1 MNYFKHL
8 LLFLIINLGIPE
20 MSDGMMRPQ
29 SRPPEP
35 ITELPYEDLEKIERV
50 VWAEANTEGVEGR
63 NAVRGVIFNR
73 LASERFGDDID
84 SVLVAGQFEPLDTY
98 GDIKSIPVPDDQL
111 SRGMEEITDYIQLGT
126 DASSGSTFFQNVNKT
141 KDRGTDY
148 GGSNAKVIGNH
159 TFYDGYEGQEPVT
172 DIRGSHNIKVVGMA
186 KGGFLNKADA
196 MKGRSEEDEEI
207 AEEKEQVD
215 VSKADT
221 NGDGF
226 ASLGEREIQLALQ
239 KNELIDE
246 EQMPMKAYHGGMA
259 CGCGGECEGECGVT
273 GYDEVSG
280 NPIPIGSTAENVR
293 DDIDAKLSTDEYVLP
308 ANVVKWH
315 GLKHIMDMQ
324 AEAEMGLMA
333 MQMDG
338 LIQHGQEEPNGE
350 GSENSEVSDES
361 DPQQEE
367 AEAKA
372 EASEDVAS
380 EEMDIEIATVEV
392 DDHLDDDEETK
403 KVSPKSKPLPAISK
417 KQKFVFAI

>member
-1 MNYFKHL
+1 
-8 LLFLIINLGIPE
+8 
-20 MSDGMMRPQ
+20 
-29 SRPPEP
+29 
-35 ITELPYEDLEKIERV
+35 
-50 VWAEANTEGVEGR
+50 
-63 NAVRGVIFNR
+63 
-73 LASERFGDDID
+73 
-84 SVLVAGQFEPLDTY
+84 
-98 GDIKSIPVPDDQL
+98 
-111 SRGMEEITDYIQLGT
+111 
-126 DASSGSTFFQNVNKT
+126 
-141 KDRGTDY
+141 
-148 GGSNAKVIGNH
+148 
-159 TFYDGYEGQEPVT
+159 
-172 DIRGSHNIKVVGMA
+172 MA

-196 MKGRSEEDEEI
+196 MKGRSKEDEEI

-259 CGCGGECEGECGVT
+259 CGCGGECDGSCGVT

-333 MQMDG
+333 MHMDG

-380 EEMDIEIATVEV
+380 EEMDIEIAAVEV
-392 DDHLDDDEETK
+392 DDHLDDDEETE